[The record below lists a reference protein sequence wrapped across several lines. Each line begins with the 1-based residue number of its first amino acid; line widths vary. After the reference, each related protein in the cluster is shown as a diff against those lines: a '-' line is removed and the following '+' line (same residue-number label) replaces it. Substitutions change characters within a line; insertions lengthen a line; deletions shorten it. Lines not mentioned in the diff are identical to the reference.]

1 MSLQQDDISNL
12 CPFDDFDDR
21 CDGNMMKKMK
31 TPALYNDSAPIWRI
45 SNLRPSPFFLLESRF
60 FMRSLSKSSRTK
72 ITSFPELSSQR
83 NYNNNNNNNN
93 TITQQHNNNS
103 NNNKVLKVMISS
115 YNTAVHY
122 KDIYLFALK
131 ANK

>member
-31 TPALYNDSAPIWRI
+31 TPALYNDSMQILRI

-60 FMRSLSKSSRTK
+60 FIRSLSKSSRTK
-72 ITSFPELSSQR
+72 ITSFPELFLQH
-83 NYNNNNNNNN
+83 NNNNNNNN
-93 TITQQHNNNS
+93 KAFRIMMS
-103 NNNKVLKVMISS
+103 L
-115 YNTAVHY
+115 YNTEASFDREEGVRPRT
-122 KDIYLFALK
+122 FLK
-131 ANK
+131 MSRSSRS